1 MSNYARG
8 RSNRPQGPSTN
19 QNAGNKFST
28 YERTSFAS
36 PTLAFQRARARELLH
51 KSTQPINNMAA
62 MMSINA
68 VAPVRTLP
76 DTLPV
81 SRTLLG
87 RRMARARA
95 LPLARDVNGNHQN
108 AFWPEPWGFETRAS
122 RVARRDA
129 AIGPFPAHATD
140 AKVSSEPGTASR
152 GRRASIDAR
161 SDRVAALSAA
171 RVIRLSQTYRVPSP
185 ARERPFPPDPSP
197 QAKLSSKMSSGIK
210 AQRTVVA
217 KVRPRE
223 TRTPRP
229 TPRERR
235 SRAVPLAHCRGVRLG
250 RYSHHRYF
258 ETAAPRDDRTPGASS
273 AIAIASQRRRVVRGA
288 RTTNATGP
296 SDVRARSC

>member
-1 MSNYARG
+1 
-8 RSNRPQGPSTN
+8 
-19 QNAGNKFST
+19 
-28 YERTSFAS
+28 
-36 PTLAFQRARARELLH
+36 
-51 KSTQPINNMAA
+51 
-62 MMSINA
+62 
-68 VAPVRTLP
+68 
-76 DTLPV
+76 
-81 SRTLLG
+81 
-87 RRMARARA
+87 MARR
-95 LPLARDVNGNHQN
+95 G
-108 AFWPEPWGFETRAS
+108 
-122 RVARRDA
+122 A
-129 AIGPFPAHATD
+129 AIGLFPAHATD

-152 GRRASIDAR
+152 SRSASNRRSQRPRRGAFRGAR
-161 SDRVAALSAA
+161 DPAFP
-171 RVIRLSQTYRVPSP
+171 RLIESRRP
-185 ARERPFPPDPSP
+185 RERLTFPPDPSP

-258 ETAAPRDDRTPGASS
+258 ETAASRDDRTPGASS